1 MIQQQALAAA
11 LLEPVDSNQQ
21 IAFANGLSLLVNA
34 AFTGNDGQE
43 AAANEDIRTGFAMRY
58 LPTKRT
64 PLRPIVEF
72 GGWTAPNASLSFQRE
87 YMNGS
92 GFAEGQ
98 GYTSG
103 SLSYSYTRAGMVWES
118 TPADQ
123 IMVTGEIGRS
133 WSVVSAY
140 GEPVSATNPFEAV
153 VSSGTNSMN
162 STKLRMQWTHGFGL
176 GIDATVWAAGGR
188 SFDDATELRAA
199 VPLAG
204 ELLPATLAPTTWAE
218 YGGRVDF
225 NLNPQVTAGLSFAGV
240 SGLDGTDTTAQLRAT
255 GRIAF

>member
-1 MIQQQALAAA
+1 MTGITLTYANAVSSKGDFIVGQADFTSAPHHAFLVRYDDGNQPNGNGPVAGLTTTASVQASIDDLGHARQQTMIQQQALAAA
-11 LLEPVDSNQQ
+11 LLEPVGSNQQ
-21 IAFANGLSLLVNA
+21 LTFANGLSLLVNA

-103 SLSYSYTRAGMVWES
+103 SLSYSYTRAGMVWEF

-140 GEPVSATNPFEAV
+140 GEPVSATNFPR
-153 VSSGTNSMN
+153 T
-162 STKLRMQWTHGFGL
+162 
-176 GIDATVWAAGGR
+176 
-188 SFDDATELRAA
+188 
-199 VPLAG
+199 
-204 ELLPATLAPTTWAE
+204 
-218 YGGRVDF
+218 
-225 NLNPQVTAGLSFAGV
+225 
-240 SGLDGTDTTAQLRAT
+240 
-255 GRIAF
+255 